1 VKSAVFDFKAINRKL
16 NRQEQKAE
24 FEAKNPEPV
33 PSMYAWPAGVAV
45 PYGVDPGVAPVS
57 SLAHPEWPYTGTPH
71 EWRAFKI

>member
-1 VKSAVFDFKAINRKL
+1 MTSAVFDFKSINKIL

-45 PYGVDPGVAPVS
+45 PFGDNPGYHAQV
-57 SLAHPEWPYTGTPH
+57 LADV
-71 EWRAFKI
+71 RAGLNRLGLKL